1 MRASNTLVLIM
12 KNRRVNGRKL
22 SELTGIS
29 RSAISQIVNGRLLP
43 TNDELDRI
51 CTVLEVKPDQVYPI
65 QEMREVLQMTPEEE
79 EKVLEDLGVLKMIA
93 GGSQQV
99 SDTDASGGQDKGEAL
114 KQPEEFECDRS
125 VE

>member
-43 TNDELDRI
+43 TDDELEKI
-51 CTVLEVKPDQVYPI
+51 CSVLEVTPAQIYPI
-65 QEMREVLQMTPEEE
+65 AEMRQVLRVTPEEE
-79 EKVLEDLGVLKMIA
+79 GEVLEDLGGLKMIA

-99 SDTDASGGQDKGEAL
+99 SDTEASGGQDNGEAL
-114 KQPEEFECDRS
+114 KQPEEFECDGS

>member
-29 RSAISQIVNGRLLP
+29 RSAVSQIVNGRLLP
-43 TNDELDRI
+43 TDGELEKI
-51 CTVLEVKPDQVYPI
+51 CSALGVTPAQIYPI
-65 QEMREVLQMTPEEE
+65 AEMRQVLQVAPEEE
-79 EKVLEDLGVLKMIA
+79 GEVLEDLGVLQMIA

-99 SDTDASGGQDKGEAL
+99 PDIDASGGRDKGEAL
-114 KQPEEFECDRS
+114 KQPEEYECDGN